1 MVLTEAQPRLDVMAC
16 HSSRDGFAALTVR
29 DRITGALI
37 RVQRVPF
44 EHRYD
49 EDEVAQA
56 RRIQA
61 ASRPILE
68 RIARA
73 LTRWRTEA

>member
-1 MVLTEAQPRLDVMAC
+1 MPRFDLVSC

-29 DRITGALI
+29 DRATGAMIL
-37 RVQRVPF
+37 VQKAPF
-44 EHRYD
+44 EHHYG

-61 ASRPILE
+61 TVKPILE
-68 RIARA
+68 RMA
-73 LTRWRTEA
+73 LAMGRWRVDA

>member
-1 MVLTEAQPRLDVMAC
+1 MAC

-29 DRITGALI
+29 DRATGALVRI
-37 RVQRVPF
+37 QKVPF
-44 EHRYD
+44 DHRYD

-61 ASRPILE
+61 ASKPILE
-68 RIARA
+68 RIAKA
-73 LTRWRTEA
+73 LARWRQSATAE